1 MYVLNLP
8 SYLGI
13 KIQCSYSG
21 YLKCEAVNREIHAD
35 DSLSAIYYLLAIKK
49 IGGEKDFLGGVQFH
63 LFFPWLKRNHAHHH
77 HHEGEQITPHAE
89 ALPGHQKA
97 NVVSHSL
104 CLLTSGQSRWF

>member
-13 KIQCSYSG
+13 KIQYSYLG
-21 YLKCEAVNREIHAD
+21 YLKCEAVNREIRAD

-49 IGGEKDFLGGVQFH
+49 KFFWGGRPISFILPMVK
-63 LFFPWLKRNHAHHH
+63 KKNHAHHH
-77 HHEGEQITPHAE
+77 HHEGEQFTPHAE

-97 NVVSHSL
+97 NVVSHSP
-104 CLLTSGQSRWF
+104 CLLTSGQSRCF